1 MSDKTNIQVYGNHLA
16 IEKYQKKQREMK
28 LLAGVSCFANFI
40 IVVPNIID
48 TRPDSF
54 ISSIIYWILTF
65 SLGIIAFVFDTKY
78 TERIKLYE
86 IKNYE
91 IETEA
96 LARKIKVAEIRHEK
110 LLDYEINKRIKE
122 PDLEV
127 VYPYKY
133 YIIVGTSHILLGIW
147 LVVAMCF

>member
-1 MSDKTNIQVYGNHLA
+1 MSDKTNFQVYGNHLA

-110 LLDYEINKRIKE
+110 Y
-122 PDLEV
+122 
-127 VYPYKY
+127 
-133 YIIVGTSHILLGIW
+133 S
-147 LVVAMCF
+147 VARN

>member
-1 MSDKTNIQVYGNHLA
+1 MFDQTNHQVISNYLA
-16 IEKYQKKQREMK
+16 IEKYQKKQGEMK

-40 IVVPNIID
+40 IVVPNTID
-48 TRPDSF
+48 TRPDSL
-54 ISSIIYWILTF
+54 ISIIIYWILFF
-65 SLGIIAFVFDTKY
+65 SLVIIAFAFDSKY
-78 TERIKLYE
+78 AKKIKLYE

-110 LLDYEINKRIKE
+110 LLDVEINKRIEE

-133 YIIVGTSHILLGIW
+133 YIIAGTLHILLGIW
-147 LVVAMCF
+147 LVAALCF